1 MKSFDGGDND
11 FDDDSS
17 FDSNEGFHNNH
28 FGGDQSSLGVSS
40 TGQTTSS
47 SGDERDEV
55 KEIEKMSKLETF
67 RVNLGR
73 YAVILILLITTVAV
87 TMTTYYFL
95 NLKEYG
101 NFEIAVS
108 SIYIYKTQ
116 LTKNSKTCFANIWC
130 FNDKPLDPN
139 AFVTYCH
146 PELVSLL
153 FFLSIYLSTNKKYE
167 QFARTVA
174 DAALEQQRDVRDS
187 LKALSNAVS

>member
-1 MKSFDGGDND
+1 MKSFNGGND

-17 FDSNEGFHNNH
+17 FDSNEGFHNNY
-28 FGGDQSSLGVSS
+28 FGGDQSSIGVSS
-40 TGQTTSS
+40 TGQTSS

-55 KEIEKMSKLETF
+55 KEIEIMSKLETF

-108 SIYIYKTQ
+108 SI
-116 LTKNSKTCFANIWC
+116 L
-130 FNDKPLDPN
+130 
-139 AFVTYCH
+139 
-146 PELVSLL
+146 
-153 FFLSIYLSTNKKYE
+153 
-167 QFARTVA
+167 
-174 DAALEQQRDVRDS
+174 
-187 LKALSNAVS
+187 

>member
-1 MKSFDGGDND
+1 MKSFNGGDND

-17 FDSNEGFHNNH
+17 FDSNEGFHNNNY

-108 SIYIYKTQ
+108 SILYNPANKKTQ
-116 LTKNSKTCFANIWC
+116 KRVLPTFGVSTINHWTLM
-130 FNDKPLDPN
+130 PL
-139 AFVTYCH
+139 
-146 PELVSLL
+146 
-153 FFLSIYLSTNKKYE
+153 
-167 QFARTVA
+167 
-174 DAALEQQRDVRDS
+174 
-187 LKALSNAVS
+187 

>member
-17 FDSNEGFHNNH
+17 FDSNEGFHNNY
-28 FGGDQSSLGVSS
+28 FGGDQSSIGVSS
-40 TGQTTSS
+40 TGQTSS

-55 KEIEKMSKLETF
+55 KEIEIMSKLETF

-108 SIYIYKTQ
+108 SILYNPAKKKTQ
-116 LTKNSKTCFANIWC
+116 KTCFANIWC
-130 FNDKPLDPN
+130 FNDKPLDSN

-146 PELVSLL
+146 PELVSFL
-153 FFLSIYLSTNKKYE
+153 FFLIINLPHD
-167 QFARTVA
+167 Q
-174 DAALEQQRDVRDS
+174 
-187 LKALSNAVS
+187 